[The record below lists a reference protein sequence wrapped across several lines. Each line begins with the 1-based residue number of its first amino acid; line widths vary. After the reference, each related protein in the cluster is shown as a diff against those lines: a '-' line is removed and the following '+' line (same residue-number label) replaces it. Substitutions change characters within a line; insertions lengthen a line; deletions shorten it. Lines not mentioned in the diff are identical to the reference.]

1 VAALSPP
8 MAVHFPWGAS
18 RVSGRSVAIVNQKIT
33 VQRTVKT
40 IHIRQRCTAVLAVVA
55 AFCYFGQRTSGVWKA
70 SARAYR
76 RRRATEKKRI
86 E

>member
-1 VAALSPP
+1 

-18 RVSGRSVAIVNQKIT
+18 RVSPASGAIVNQKNT
-33 VQRTVKT
+33 VQRTVET
-40 IHIRQRCTAVLAVVA
+40 IRIRQRCTAVLAVIA
-55 AFCYFGQRTSGVWKA
+55 AFRYFGQRSASCVWRA